1 MSSTMPNVLNTLHQS
16 KVIAIIRGI
25 ELTQAPPLFEALAAG
40 GIQLAEVTLNTP
52 NALQIIDHM
61 REKYDGR
68 MIIGAGTVLNA
79 SKATEAIQAGAQF
92 LISPNVDQGMIETGL
107 AHQVTPMPGAMTPTE
122 IVQAMNYGAPIVKL
136 FPCSSLGPSYL
147 KELKGPLNE
156 LNILAVGGITKE
168 NAPSYL
174 QAGAS
179 SVGIG
184 GNLVALNEIQQGN
197 YSAITTYAEQL
208 MAAVHAVN
216 FQTF

>member
-1 MSSTMPNVLNTLHQS
+1 MKRV
-16 KVIAIIRGI
+16 
-25 ELTQAPPLFEALAAG
+25 
-40 GIQLAEVTLNTP
+40 
-52 NALQIIDHM
+52 
-61 REKYDGR
+61 
-68 MIIGAGTVLNA
+68 
-79 SKATEAIQAGAQF
+79 
-92 LISPNVDQGMIETGL
+92 
-107 AHQVTPMPGAMTPTE
+107 
-122 IVQAMNYGAPIVKL
+122 VKL